1 VCTNMEHRRAY
12 RNRWHGGAGLI
23 ACGQR
28 GYGRLDEGGF
38 RMRLVHTLP
47 LAGAILRAACGGDAE
62 PDADGKVSAAE
73 HAAAPEG
80 MVQPLPGQYR
90 ASLELLEFEAP
101 GLPEGAK
108 EQMQQIFASGLAE
121 GNSFC
126 MTEEDAA
133 KNGAEQMVKNLAE
146 SDCTM
151 NAFNVSGGN
160 VTADMQCAAEGGG
173 TSTVKMDG
181 TMTAEGS
188 VMTMDM
194 SQEV

>member
-1 VCTNMEHRRAY
+1 
-12 RNRWHGGAGLI
+12 
-23 ACGQR
+23 
-28 GYGRLDEGGF
+28 
-38 RMRLVHTLP
+38 MRLVYSLP
-47 LAGAILRAACGGDAE
+47 LAAAIALAACGGDADT
-62 PDADGKVSAAE
+62 DADGKVSAE
-73 HAAAPEG
+73 EIAAASEG

-126 MTEEDAA
+126 MTEEDVA
-133 KNGAEQMVKNLAE
+133 KDGAEEMVKNLAE

-160 VTADMQCAAEGGG
+160 VTADMQCPGEGGG

-194 SQEV
+194 SQEVPNMGVTRMKM

>member
-1 VCTNMEHRRAY
+1 
-12 RNRWHGGAGLI
+12 
-23 ACGQR
+23 
-28 GYGRLDEGGF
+28 
-38 RMRLVHTLP
+38 MRLVHTLP
-47 LAGAILRAACGGDAE
+47 LAGAILLAACGGDADT
-62 PDADGKVSAAE
+62 DADGKVSAE
-73 HAAAPEG
+73 EIAAASEG

-133 KNGAEQMVKNLAE
+133 KNGAEEMVKNLAE

-160 VTADMQCAAEGGG
+160 VTADMQCPAEGGG

-194 SQEV
+194 SQEVPNMGATRMKMRVTSQRIGDCAA